1 MQKKALRTITLSNFN
16 EHTGPLFLNEK
27 ILPLD
32 QIILQAKLVFMHS
45 IKYKYCPKSYD
56 NVFVPVNH
64 DDMVYNLRYPNDFDV
79 PRARIELFK
88 KMPLYTLPTEWNN
101 CHDLRFYQNLTTF
114 KITLSENLFKSL
126 AEAIGWPGEP
136 VL

>member
-1 MQKKALRTITLSNFN
+1 
-16 EHTGPLFLNEK
+16 
-27 ILPLD
+27 
-32 QIILQAKLVFMHS
+32 
-45 IKYKYCPKSYD
+45 
-56 NVFVPVNH
+56 
-64 DDMVYNLRYPNDFDV
+64 MVYNLRYPNDFDV